1 MLTRLSRVPIYNW
14 NAKGVDPSVRHLGPI
29 AQDFYAAFGLGN
41 DDKTLSTIDL
51 DGVALAAIQGLYEVV
66 QEQDKRIIHL
76 ESQVSELQKQNAM
89 LDARLVAVEQAMG
102 IAKSPMTDL
111 LNNGWIM
118 GVLLIA
124 VVWVG
129 RRRRGGER

>member
-1 MLTRLSRVPIYNW
+1 
-14 NAKGVDPSVRHLGPI
+14 
-29 AQDFYAAFGLGN
+29 
-41 DDKTLSTIDL
+41 
-51 DGVALAAIQGLYEVV
+51 
-66 QEQDKRIIHL
+66 
-76 ESQVSELQKQNAM
+76 M

-111 LNNGWIM
+111 LNNSWIM